1 MDKDEPRFFCKR
13 EPSGQ
18 WVVWDSIQNTPATLG
33 GGPLGGREEIRAR
46 SACDIL
52 NAIYRSQLD
61 ADSVRERNGVGVR
74 SGSASDGARGARHQ
88 AERTQV
94 ERTQENIR
102 DQAAGERG
110 GLADHIRVELNNLKA
125 ARRDCA

>member
-18 WVVWDSIQNTPATLG
+18 WVVWDSVQNTPATLG
-33 GGPLGGREEIRAR
+33 GGPLRGREEIRAR

-61 ADSVRERNGVGVR
+61 ADSVRERNGVGAR
-74 SGSASDGARGARHQ
+74 SGSASEGARGGRAQ
-88 AERTQV
+88 AERA
-94 ERTQENIR
+94 QENTGSSTA
-102 DQAAGERG
+102 DLRG
-110 GLADHIRVELNNLKA
+110 GHGLGGHIRVEFSKLKA
-125 ARRDCA
+125 VRRDCA

>member
-18 WVVWDSIQNTPATLG
+18 WAVWDSVQNTPATLG
-33 GGPLGGREEIRAR
+33 GGPLRGREETRAR

-61 ADSVRERNGVGVR
+61 ADSLRERNGVGAR
-74 SGSASDGARGARHQ
+74 SGSASEGPRGARPQ
-88 AERTQV
+88 AERA
-94 ERTQENIR
+94 QEITGSSIADSR
-102 DQAAGERG
+102 EGHGLG
-110 GLADHIRVELNNLKA
+110 GHIRVEFSKLKA
-125 ARRDCA
+125 AGRNCT